1 MSKSIYSLVLTD
13 EVIDAVDALA
23 CKQGT
28 SRSNTIDNILA
39 EYLGFD
45 TPERRCREILSGVQK
60 LVSDSV
66 LLRFSDMSSYNMA
79 TILSV
84 LPYRYNPTI
93 RYVVELFEDEGAI
106 GQLKV
111 TLRTSNNALV
121 QSMQQFFETFGKLES
136 EMLPYP
142 VRYSATDGRYVRILN
157 RPHNAKQPLSAMI
170 TRYVEVMQQMLRL
183 YFNSTDSQS
192 TSEQLVDMY
201 SQYVTTGD
209 TL

>member
-13 EVIDAVDALA
+13 EVIAAVDALA

-39 EYLGFD
+39 EYLSYD
-45 TPERRCREILSGVQK
+45 TPDKRYREILDGVAK

-66 LLRFSDMSSYNMA
+66 LLRFSDMSSCNMA
-79 TILSV
+79 TIMSV

-93 RYVVELFEDEGAI
+93 RYVVELFDDDNSI

-111 TLRTSNNALV
+111 TLRTSNRTLIDA
-121 QSMQQFFETFGKLES
+121 MQKFFEFFGRLES
-136 EMLPYP
+136 QTLPYP
-142 VRYSATDGRYVRILN
+142 VRYTAQEGRYVRLLN
-157 RPHNAKQPLSAMI
+157 RPKDSDKSLSAMI
-170 TRYVEVMQQMLRL
+170 TQYVEVLHEMLRY
-183 YFNSTDSQS
+183 YFNSNDNDNVG
-192 TSEQLVDMY
+192 EALAEIYDNY
-201 SQYVTTGD
+201 AKKGD